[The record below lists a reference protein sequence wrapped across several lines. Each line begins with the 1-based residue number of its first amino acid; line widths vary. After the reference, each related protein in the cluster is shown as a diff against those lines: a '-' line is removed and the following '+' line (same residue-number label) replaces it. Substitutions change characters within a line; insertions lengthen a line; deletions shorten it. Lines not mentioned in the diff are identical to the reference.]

1 MRQATHLQF
10 QLGLDERW
18 HVRALLVGVVQQVLQ
33 RALNAVEEAVQD
45 NVVEVFD
52 VLPPDVRVSLGS
64 EQLPVLLH
72 QSVDLL
78 PVGLHLGVAATHIG
92 RAKLQGGGRMYPRV
106 HASSW
111 KVSALSADLCLF
123 DDNPGLLEK
132 LMINTSAGS

>member
-1 MRQATHLQF
+1 MKHTDELASLPGLCHFRLRKNIAGLGTRLQISYSYNSCNMREATHLQF

-33 RALNAVEEAVQD
+33 RALYAVEEAVQD

-78 PVGLHLGVAATHIG
+78 TVGLHLGVAATHVG
-92 RAKLQGGGRMYPRV
+92 
-106 HASSW
+106 
-111 KVSALSADLCLF
+111 
-123 DDNPGLLEK
+123 
-132 LMINTSAGS
+132 

>member
-1 MRQATHLQF
+1 MREATHLQF

-33 RALNAVEEAVQD
+33 RALYAVEEAVQD

-78 PVGLHLGVAATHIG
+78 TVGLHLGVAATHVG
-92 RAKLQGGGRMYPRV
+92 
-106 HASSW
+106 
-111 KVSALSADLCLF
+111 
-123 DDNPGLLEK
+123 
-132 LMINTSAGS
+132 